1 MNTLIKVFR
10 TNFWVVCFALV
21 SLLTVVNVKAQ
32 NNLESKQAL
41 SLVQRNAAA
50 IGISNTHL
58 KDVMISKAYHDP
70 TLDADLIYL
79 QQSYLGLP
87 VFNSIKSIAFKAD
100 KVTSATGSFI
110 STTANKAPKSANATV
125 KPNEAI
131 LFAAK
136 YVNLSAPQN
145 KAAIKSEANG
155 QKAEFDGLG
164 ISQEN
169 ITTELM
175 WVATS
180 ENQLELSWQ
189 VKIVPFKTSDY
200 WLINVNAIT
209 GKVSG
214 KINLTVNC
222 SWDKDVEHEG
232 EYLSENI
239 EPNQF
244 QKLAPPPAISS
255 AAYRVLPFPIESPT
269 YGSFSLVNDP
279 WLLAGAGNNSGSLG
293 WHNDGATEY
302 NITRGNNVWSKE
314 DRAGDNETTIG
325 VSTTS
330 STAAPNYT
338 FNDIFNPTTSVVG
351 SANQKAAITNLFYWN
366 NIVHDITY
374 QYGFDEVSGNF
385 QNDNQSRGGTGG
397 DYVLADAQDGSGS
410 NNANFNTP
418 VDGSRPRMQMFLF
431 SPSPNTA
438 LKINSPAGSAGFVQA
453 YEVLVSAN
461 NKLNDVGPVTADLVL
476 YDNSTNLGCTAAAA
490 NAFAGKIVLVGR
502 GGSCNSQAKIKN
514 SQNGGAVGVLLYMA
528 DASPAGTLTTTTDN
542 TVTIPA
548 VLMTLANAQ
557 AIASAMSAGTVNVT
571 LSGSNLDGDF
581 DNGVIVHE
589 YGHGISNRLTG
600 GPANVSC
607 LQNKEQMGEGW
618 SDYYGLMLTTNWATA
633 TTTDGPNKRP
643 LGNYVIGQDA
653 TGGGIRRYPYTTNM
667 TINPWTYGM
676 MATGTTNQGVPGE
689 VHLTGEIWAATLWDM
704 TWNIIGIDGI
714 NTNLYNAGGAGGN
727 SVSMKLVTQGM
738 KLQPCSPGFLD
749 GRDGILKADTLLY
762 GGRYSCAIWTAFARR
777 GMGKNA
783 VEGSSNSVL
792 DQTEDF
798 TLPSFNYDTTVSI
811 CNIFTWYDT
820 TIKVSG
826 TYTHTYLLP
835 GGCSRTITLHLTI
848 LSVSST
854 FTKTDAGCFG
864 SATGSITVT
873 PTSGVAP
880 YTYRI
885 GTTGVYGSSNT
896 FINLKAGNYR
906 VSILDANGCAGITA
920 QITIGQQ
927 AAITGTFTKTDAG
940 CFGSATGSLTVTPTT
955 GFAPFTYRLGTSG
968 TLGTSNSFTG
978 LRAGSYTVYV
988 KDVNGCI
995 GSVKVTISQP
1005 PSMTQTFVIT
1015 NTTCYGG
1022 TNGSII
1028 ATANGGTSPYLYKL
1042 GSSGAF
1048 SSNASF
1054 TGLRAGSYRIYV
1066 QDAGGCTFSSSAIV
1080 TQPSAVTLNLSKT
1093 DLTCINSNDGTITAN
1108 GSGGTSPYQ
1117 FKFGTGGSYS
1127 ASNMFTNLKPGTFR
1141 VYIRDANNCGN
1152 ISVVTTILQ
1161 STVPCAP
1168 TTLATR
1174 TANTKTENP
1183 FVLLSPNPSNGS
1195 FTLTTKA
1202 DNNSL
1207 LEIRVIDVNGKIVY
1221 TTKGVSGQVFKFGD
1235 RFATGSFLIEITKNN
1250 QKQTLKAI
1258 KIK

>member
-1 MNTLIKVFR
+1 MNTLIKVFKK
-10 TNFWVVCFALV
+10 NFLVVCFALV
-21 SLLTVVNVKAQ
+21 SLLTGVNANAQ

-50 IGISNTHL
+50 IGISNAQL
-58 KDVMISKAYHDP
+58 KDVIISKAYHDP
-70 TLDADLIYL
+70 TLDAELVYL

-87 VFNSIKSIAFKAD
+87 VFNSIKSIAFKND
-100 KVTSATGSFI
+100 KVSSAAGSFI
-110 STTANKAPKSANATV
+110 STNTNKAPKSANATV
-125 KPNEAI
+125 KPDEAI
-131 LFAAK
+131 SFAAK
-136 YVNLSAPQN
+136 YINLSSPQN
-145 KAAIKSEANG
+145 KAAIKTEANG
-155 QKAEFDGLG
+155 QKVEFDGLA

-175 WVATS
+175 WVATT

-189 VKIVPFKTSDY
+189 VKIVPFKSSDY
-200 WLINVNAIT
+200 WLINVNATT

-222 SWDKDVEHEG
+222 SWDKPSEHEG
-232 EYLSENI
+232 EQMSYNNF

-244 QKLAPPPAISS
+244 QKLAPPPAINS
-255 AAYRVLPFPIESPT
+255 AAYRVLPFPIESPL

-279 WLLAGAGNNSGSLG
+279 WLLAGAGNNATSLG
-293 WHNDGATEY
+293 WHNDGTTEH
-302 NITRGNNVWSKE
+302 NSTRGNNVWSKE

-325 VSTTS
+325 VSAIS
-330 STAAPNYT
+330 STPQPNYT
-338 FNDIFNPTTSVVG
+338 FDYTFDFNTSPIAG
-351 SANQKAAITNLFYWN
+351 TNQPAAITNLFYWN

-374 QYGFDEVSGNF
+374 QYGFDELSGNF

-397 DYVLADAQDGSGS
+397 DYVLADAQDGIGS
-410 NNANFNTP
+410 NNANFSTP

-431 SPSPNTA
+431 SPNPNTT
-438 LKINSPAGSAGFVQA
+438 LKINSPEGSAGFVQA
-453 YEVLVSAN
+453 YEVIVSSN
-461 NKLNDVGPVTADLVL
+461 NKLNNVGPVTANVVL
-476 YDNSTNLGCTAAAA
+476 YDNAANQGCTAAAA
-490 NAFAGKIVLVGR
+490 NAFAGKIVLIAR
-502 GGSCNSQAKIKN
+502 GGTCIAQPKIKN
-514 SQNGGAVGVLLYMA
+514 AQNAGAVGVILYNA
-528 DASPAGTLTTTTDN
+528 DASAAGAFSTTTDN

-548 VLMTLANAQ
+548 VVITNANGLAITS
-557 AIASAMSAGTVNVT
+557 AINAGTVNAT
-571 LSGSNLDGDF
+571 LQGVNIDGDL

-600 GPANVSC
+600 GPATTSC
-607 LQNKEQMGEGW
+607 LSNAEQMGEGW
-618 SDYYGLMLTTNWATA
+618 SDYYALLLTTNWATA
-633 TTTDGPNKRP
+633 TVNDGPNKRP
-643 LGNYVIGQDA
+643 IGNYVIGQDPS
-653 TGGGIRRYPYTTNM
+653 GGGIRTFPYTTNM
-667 TINPWTYGM
+667 SINTWTY
-676 MATGTTNQGVPGE
+676 ANLASIPTNSSP
-689 VHLTGEIWAATLWDM
+689 HSRGEIWAATLWDM

-738 KLQPCSPGFLD
+738 KLQPCSPGFID
-749 GRDGILKADTLLY
+749 GRNAILRADSILY
-762 GGRYSCAIWTAFARR
+762 NGRYSCAIWNAFARR
-777 GMGKNA
+777 GMGA
-783 VEGSSNSVL
+783 GASQGSSASTT
-792 DQTEDF
+792 DQTATF
-798 TLPSFNYDTTVSI
+798 TVPSFNYDTTVSI
-811 CNIFTWYDT
+811 CNSFTWYDT
-820 TIKVSG
+820 TIKTSG
-826 TYTHTYLLP
+826 IYTHTYLLP
-835 GGCSRTITLHLTI
+835 GGCSRTVTLNLTI

-968 TLGTSNSFTG
+968 TFGTSNSFTG